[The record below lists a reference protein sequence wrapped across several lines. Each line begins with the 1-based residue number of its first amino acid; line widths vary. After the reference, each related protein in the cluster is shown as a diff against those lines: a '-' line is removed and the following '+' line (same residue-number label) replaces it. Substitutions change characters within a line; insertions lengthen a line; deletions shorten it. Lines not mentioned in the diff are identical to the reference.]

1 MRPFRFNRPAAG
13 FTLVELL
20 VVIGIISVL
29 IAMLLPALNKAR
41 AAAEQIAC
49 ASNLRQIGSLIA
61 MYESDNKGYLPF
73 SYQVGGG
80 NFGGYATQL
89 GPAWEVCLAPYV
101 GYPIRD
107 FYEFA
112 SSVYVERTI
121 FFCPTAEIFAHYP
134 YCSNFCYGFE
144 MGVAYDAPLAGDG
157 RLKRGK
163 INEVKNPMEKVCL
176 ADILN
181 NLNGAYIFNEGQ
193 IRIGGNSEAGF
204 LRHGAGSQRSNR
216 GGNVLFFDGHARY
229 MPYTEAA
236 RPTGSTSPLVQY
248 LPWRYVS
255 W

>member
-1 MRPFRFNRPAAG
+1 MKPSHPLRNG

-20 VVIGIISVL
+20 VVIGIISIL

-41 AAAEQIAC
+41 RAAKQISC

-89 GPAWEVCLAPYV
+89 GPAWEICLAPYI
-101 GYPIRD
+101 GYEIRD

-112 SSVYVERTI
+112 STIYVERTI
-121 FFCPTAEIFAHYP
+121 FFCPAADPLAHYP
-134 YCSNFCYGFE
+134 YNNNFSY
-144 MGVAYDAPLAGDG
+144 APNLRTASSAPSAGDG
-157 RLKRGK
+157 RLLRGK
-163 INEVKNPMEKVCL
+163 INQVINPMDKVCL
-176 ADILN
+176 ADATLGTFVIN
-181 NLNGAYIFNEGQ
+181 DGQ
-193 IRIGGNSEAGF
+193 IRPGGNSEAGF
-204 LRHGAGSQRSNR
+204 LRHGSGSERSNL

-229 MPYTEAA
+229 MPYTEAE
-236 RPTGSTSPLVQY
+236 RPAGSSSPLVMF
-248 LPWRYVS
+248 LPWREVS